1 MSRMRRRRRRRKRR
15 RRRRSRRRRRRT
27 MAMTVQRLE
36 RSQTHNSALGDSVL
50 YGIGLGIWGSD
61 TCEPVYIH
69 APTS

>member
-1 MSRMRRRRRRRKRR
+1 
-15 RRRRSRRRRRRT
+15 
-27 MAMTVQRLE
+27 MAMTAQRLE

-50 YGIGLGIWGSD
+50 CGIGLGIWGSD